1 MNQALL
7 FGLIGALV
15 GGGLGVL
22 IAIAPDE
29 GEIFIASDQPITV
42 AQVHE
47 KLRADGWS
55 NVQIAEMGRYL
66 EIAGS
71 KHGQSRKLM
80 VDTLSGHLI
89 ADDDD

>member
-29 GEIFIASDQPITV
+29 GEIFYRQRS
-42 AQVHE
+42 
-47 KLRADGWS
+47 ADHSRPGT
-55 NVQIAEMGRYL
+55 RK
-66 EIAGS
+66 IAG
-71 KHGQSRKLM
+71 
-80 VDTLSGHLI
+80 
-89 ADDDD
+89 